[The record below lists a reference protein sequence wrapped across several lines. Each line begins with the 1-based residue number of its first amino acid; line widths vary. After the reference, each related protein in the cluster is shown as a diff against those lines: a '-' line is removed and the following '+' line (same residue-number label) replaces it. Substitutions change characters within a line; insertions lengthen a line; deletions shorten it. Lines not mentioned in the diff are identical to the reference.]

1 MDCNYTCICIPAGA
15 REAIRRVS
23 VYILPQQFCC
33 RIGRTAW
40 CLAGRTCVLKSPY
53 LPFFVVVLH
62 CLTIVLLRRFAML
75 LRSLWMC
82 VSSYSFIQIVKLAS
96 SRMFCQR
103 NLCLHVCWNARC
115 VTVLM
120 FYGLHVYSDLK
131 IIKIQA
137 HILMHAMKQITEHT
151 TRRSLVKNIFP
162 LYSQR
167 VTCQTNRRFNDFFK
181 LHGVTQTLTVNIWD
195 WQSHHMRLAVDGNI
209 TYH

>member
-1 MDCNYTCICIPAGA
+1 
-15 REAIRRVS
+15 
-23 VYILPQQFCC
+23 
-33 RIGRTAW
+33 
-40 CLAGRTCVLKSPY
+40 
-53 LPFFVVVLH
+53 
-62 CLTIVLLRRFAML
+62 ML

-167 VTCQTNRRFNDFFK
+167 VTCQINRWSNGEKYIPFVRSTCYTIQFK
-181 LHGVTQTLTVNIWD
+181 HSRQIFVIDKGTICASLSTRTSPITECEMPLIFRKFATIGGRTRGWGCWWD
-195 WQSHHMRLAVDGNI
+195 SLVKTEFLRTSNGWHTANFCYGG
-209 TYH
+209 